1 MDYTDYIEP
10 TDEGQLSQLQ
20 ALADQQWEAEKLV
33 EQKQRELNTAQEQ
46 LRDLAERQIP
56 EAMDA
61 CGMETLTTRSGLHL
75 SVKET
80 IRASIPKAKADAA
93 LSWLR
98 DNGHASLIKR
108 TVSAQFGKGEDE
120 WAQGIHQELEQQ
132 GCAVKDDEKVHP
144 QTLAAFV
151 REKLENGEDVPQETL
166 GVHRQRVAKLKR

>member
-1 MDYTDYIEP
+1 MDYADYIEP

-61 CGMETLTTRSGLHL
+61 CGLETLQTRSGLHL

-80 IRASIPKAKADAA
+80 IRASIPKAKAAA
-93 LSWLR
+93 AFKWLR
-98 DNGHASLIKR
+98 DHGHEALIKR
-108 TVSAQFGKGEDE
+108 TVSVQFGKGESE
-120 WAQGIHQELEQQ
+120 QAEEALQELSAH
-132 GCAVKDDEKVHP
+132 GWNANDDQRVHP
-144 QTLAAFV
+144 QTLAAFI
-151 REKLENGEDVPQETL
+151 REKLENGEDVPQEVF